1 MPRSFDPIS
10 QLASVVLEEK
20 ERIARLWSKRLKLE
34 LHEVEVRT
42 RDMRR
47 PLIGML
53 AELGRLLRDRGEDAL
68 RLWPESVRLHGA
80 ERYEHHYG
88 ADDVAREL
96 KALQQVMLRVYA
108 RRRGGVEPEVAELI
122 AELIGEASAAMQAS
136 YARVLRAEE
145 VRLRETAVMESLL
158 EHIDVGV
165 LLAEEDGRISYA
177 TPPVS
182 RLFGMPA
189 RALVGV
195 DSESIRAVLLQLHAR
210 HLDGEPFRTHDLP
223 HLRALAQGREVR
235 GAVMVV
241 DRMSDQKEMILE
253 LHALPV
259 HEGDG
264 SDVYGVVVTV
274 ADRTETMQKTRELR
288 DAYDELRRLQGRLM
302 QRSRSEALGQ
312 LASGAAHNLNNFL
325 NVIRLRVTLLRRG
338 FKPEYLDALDRSVS
352 NIGELVARLQDF
364 AEAQA
369 GDELSCAHV
378 NDLVREGLELARAEP
393 AGEGRD
399 VKVSLELESDPMTM
413 VDALSLRDLAANLVR
428 WSSARADRGTT
439 VRVTGAEADGW
450 AELRFEHLG
459 GAYEQEELVR
469 LFDPLKGKNAA
480 PELALLLAVG
490 RGHVQRWGGELW
502 AENLPDGRGA
512 VFHLKLPV
520 AAEANAEVEEPARAA
535 PPRPQIEAQTVL
547 VVDDEPENARILAQV
562 LTDEG
567 YEVRTAHSG
576 EQALTMWE
584 QGNFDAALLDAVMP
598 DQSGWSVARAIRQ
611 RTPSALIAMVTGADV
626 RGQNRENL
634 ALVDAVFRKPIDVEA
649 LDDFLTRSGREE
661 REDASAPTVH

>member
-1 MPRSFDPIS
+1 MSRSFDPVQ
-10 QLASVVLEEK
+10 QLALVVLDEK

-47 PLIGML
+47 PLLRML
-53 AELGRLLRDRGEDAL
+53 AELGRLLRDRGEEAL

-80 ERYEHHYG
+80 ERYELRYD
-88 ADDVAREL
+88 ASDVAREL
-96 KALQQVMLRVYA
+96 KALHQVLLRVYT

-122 AELIGEASAAMQAS
+122 AELIGEAAAAMQS
-136 YARVLRAEE
+136 SFARVLRAEE
-145 VRLRETAVMESLL
+145 VRMRETAVMESLL

-165 LLAEEDGRISYA
+165 LLAEDDGRISYA

-182 RLFGMPA
+182 RLLGLPA

-195 DSESIRAVLLQLHAR
+195 DTEGLRAVLLQLHAR
-210 HLDGEPFRTHDLP
+210 HLDGEPFGVPDLP
-223 HLRALAQGREVR
+223 HLRALSQGREVR

-241 DRMSDQKEMILE
+241 DRMSDQKEMMLE

-259 HEGDG
+259 RESEG
-264 SDVYGVVVTV
+264 SEVYGAVVTL
-274 ADRTETMQKTRELR
+274 ADRTDTLMKTRELR
-288 DAYDELRRLQGRLM
+288 GAYDELRRLQGRLM

-364 AEAQA
+364 ADARANE
-369 GDELSCAHV
+369 
-378 NDLVREGLELARAEP
+378 DLGPTPIPEVLREGLELVGPDPSRGGKSVEVRVAP
-393 AGEGRD
+393 D
-399 VKVSLELESDPMTM
+399 VDATAM
-413 VDALSLRDLAANLVR
+413 VDALALRELVANLVR
-428 WSSARADRGTT
+428 WSRARADDGST
-439 VRVTGAEADGW
+439 VRISGGVEDDW
-450 AELRFEHLG
+450 VELRFEHEG
-459 GAYEQEELVR
+459 GAYSQEELVK

-480 PELALLLAVG
+480 PEIALLLAVG

-502 AENLPDGRGA
+502 AENLPDDRGA
-512 VFHLKLPV
+512 VFHLKLPLS
-520 AAEANAEVEEPARAA
+520 AEAHEAEEKPRVQ

-576 EQALTMWE
+576 EQALKMWDRFT
-584 QGNFDAALLDAVMP
+584 FDAALLDAVMP

-611 RTPSALIAMVTGADV
+611 RTPGALIAMVTGADV

-649 LDDFLTRSGREE
+649 LDEFLIRSGRE
-661 REDASAPTVH
+661 RRADASVPTVH